1 MGRGPRLPDID
12 TLMAMGFLPN
22 GTLPNEEIKKILRV
36 NDEQIHCNRFKWFGL
51 PRGLTGNLIERI
63 LYYRGQGALF
73 YMEGSDEFV
82 FLPFALKGTIDVY
95 GRYKNIG
102 PVPFNGKSEVD
113 EKDPLTKLLSDI
125 TAKVI
130 YDPVDSEELVKDV
143 KFDEQGNVV
152 SFKLNEE
159 LLKGSAVI
167 LSDYTRQLPQRIIP
181 KFQLTEAIIDYE
193 SRIIPF
199 VNTALANSTGI
210 GGMRVNGQE
219 EQQNAEL
226 ASRQVQYAA
235 LTGMKWIPIT
245 DQLQIQELTG
255 GQVAKAEEFLLTMQ
269 SMDNFRLGIHGVENG
284 GLFEKKAH
292 TTNLENSINMGSS
305 GFAIK
310 DALWNRQTFC
320 LIANSLWG
328 FRMWC
333 MPDEISVGMDYNMDG
348 MIGGGADGQMVD
360 GGAEQP
366 TQEETDNG

>member
-12 TLMAMGFLPN
+12 TLMAMGFNPKD
-22 GTLPNEEIKKILRV
+22 GLPNEEIKKILRV
-36 NDEQIHCNRFKWFGL
+36 NDEQIHCNRFKWFNL
-51 PRGLTGNLIERI
+51 PRGLSGNLIERI
-63 LYYRGQGALF
+63 LYYRGQGAFF
-73 YMEGSDEFV
+73 YMEGADEFV

-102 PVPFNGKSEVD
+102 PVPFNGKTEVD
-113 EKDPLTKLLSDI
+113 DKDPLTMLLSDI
-125 TAKVI
+125 NVKVI
-130 YDPVDSEELVKDV
+130 YDPVDRQDIDLKM
-143 KFDEQGNVV
+143 
-152 SFKLNEE
+152 
-159 LLKGSAVI
+159 LKGSAVI

-181 KFQLTEAIIDYE
+181 KFQLTEPIIDYE

-210 GGMRVNGQE
+210 GGMRVNGQD

-235 LTGMKWIPIT
+235 LTGMKWIPIQ
-245 DQLQIQELTG
+245 DALQIQELTG

-320 LIANSLWG
+320 TIINSLWG
-328 FRMWC
+328 FQTWC
-333 MPDEISVGMDYNMDG
+333 LPDEISIGMDYSGDG
-348 MIGGGADGQMVD
+348 MIGGGADGQMIN

-366 TQEETDNG
+366 AQEGDSNGD

>member
-113 EKDPLTKLLSDI
+113 EKDALTKLLSDI
-125 TAKVI
+125 TAKVV
-130 YDPVDSEELVKDV
+130 YDPVDFEDIKKD
-143 KFDEQGNVV
+143 K
-152 SFKLNEE
+152 SMLR
-159 LLKGSAVI
+159 GSAVI

-181 KFQLTEAIIDYE
+181 KFQLTEPIIDYE

-245 DQLQIQELTG
+245 DALQIQELTG

-348 MIGGGADGQMVD
+348 MIGGGADGQMIN
-360 GGAEQP
+360 GSNEQP
-366 TQEETDNG
+366 AQEETDNG

>member
-1 MGRGPRLPDID
+1 MGKGPRLPDID

-22 GTLPNEEIKKILRV
+22 GTLPNEEVKKILRV
-36 NDEQIHCNRFKWFGL
+36 NDEQIHCNRFKWYGL

-63 LYYRGQGALF
+63 LYYRGQGVL
-73 YMEGSDEFV
+73 MWMDPSEKFV

-95 GRYKNIG
+95 GRYVNVG
-102 PVPFNGKSEVD
+102 PVPFNGKTEVD
-113 EKDPLTKLLSDI
+113 DKDPLTKLLSDI
-125 TAKVI
+125 TVEVV
-130 YDPVDSEELVKDV
+130 YDPVDFENNSVEKM
-143 KFDEQGNVV
+143 
-152 SFKLNEE
+152 
-159 LLKGSAVI
+159 KGSGVL

-181 KFQLTEAIIDYE
+181 KFQLTEPIIDYE
-193 SRIIPF
+193 SRIIPY

-255 GQVAKAEEFLLTMQ
+255 GQVAKAEEFLLSMQ

-292 TTNLENSINMGSS
+292 TTNLENSVNMGTS

-310 DALWNRQTFC
+310 DALWNRQQFC
-320 LIANSLWG
+320 IIANSLWG
-328 FRMWC
+328 LQMWVE
-333 MPDEISVGMDYNMDG
+333 PDEITVGMDYNMDG

-360 GGAEQP
+360 SSNQQ
-366 TQEETDNG
+366 TQEVSDNG

>member
-1 MGRGPRLPDID
+1 MGKGPRLPDIE
-12 TLMAMGFLPN
+12 TLMAMGMLPN

-51 PRGLTGNLIERI
+51 PRGLSGNLIERI

-113 EKDPLTKLLSDI
+113 EKDALTKLLSDI
-125 TAKVI
+125 TAKVV
-130 YDPVDSEELVKDV
+130 YDPVDFEDIVKD
-143 KFDEQGNVV
+143 K
-152 SFKLNEE
+152 SM
-159 LLKGSAVI
+159 LKGSAVI

-181 KFQLTEAIIDYE
+181 KFQLTEPIIDYE

-219 EQQNAEL
+219 EQANAEL

-245 DQLQIQELTG
+245 DALQIQELTG

-328 FRMWC
+328 FQMWC
-333 MPDEISVGMDYNMDG
+333 MPDEISVGMDYSGDG

-366 TQEETDNG
+366 AQEDTDNG